1 MKKTFTFLFIIFSS
15 ILFSQNFQSDFNNY
29 FQKNDTL
36 NLKITLEKWEKENP
50 KDSELY
56 TSYFNYY
63 FQKSKKEVLS
73 LSKKQPNGES
83 LILKDSVNQTA
94 GYLGSEVLYNDI
106 DIQNAFNRIDKGIKL
121 FPNRLDMRFGKIY
134 ALGVIEDWKNFTIE
148 IIKTIK
154 YSNINKN
161 QWTWTN
167 NIKKENGKDFLLSSL
182 QNYQV
187 QLYNTEQD
195 ELLVNMQNI
204 ALEILKLYP
213 ENVESYSNL
222 SITYFLTNQFEKGIV
237 ELKKAEKINPK
248 DYIVLSNIAHG
259 YKLIGNNENAIEYYE
274 KAIKYGDD
282 YTIDF
287 AKKEIAKLKK

>member
-83 LILKDSVNQTA
+83 LILKDSINQTA

-106 DIQNAFNRIDKGIKL
+106 DIQNAFNRIDKGIRL

-167 NIKKENGKDFLLSSL
+167 NIKKENGKAFLLSSL

-187 QLYNTEQD
+187 QLYNTEKD

>member
-63 FQKSKKEVLS
+63 FQKSKKEVLN

-94 GYLGSEVLYNDI
+94 GYLGSEELYNDI

-259 YKLIGNNENAIEYYE
+259 YKLIGNNEKTIEYYE

>member
-36 NLKITLEKWEKENP
+36 NLKITLEKWEKVNP